1 MKSPT
6 PVCLII
12 IPVCLFILDKRAG
25 GYSYYFEN
33 ILTITLFLI
42 YEIQI
47 FFLLC
52 TILNKSF
59 NLIIILLFYDNWFN
73 FQRVVLLLGFG
84 NLAGWYSYFLGTIIR
99 HTRVTSPAYLFPLYS
114 TSSKSATLRVISL
127 SDRLIIMVHFFE
139 CMYFPLFTLCI
150 PGISHQHSHQLLS
163 RFVSFVSLA
172 SQ

>member
-1 MKSPT
+1 MRVHSCIRYKKLKCSGVLILIRLCLLWKHVHLITVSFASST

-42 YEIQI
+42 NEIQI

-52 TILNKSF
+52 TVLNKSF

-73 FQRVVLLLGFG
+73 F
-84 NLAGWYSYFLGTIIR
+84 
-99 HTRVTSPAYLFPLYS
+99 
-114 TSSKSATLRVISL
+114 
-127 SDRLIIMVHFFE
+127 
-139 CMYFPLFTLCI
+139 
-150 PGISHQHSHQLLS
+150 
-163 RFVSFVSLA
+163 
-172 SQ
+172 